1 MVLLLKVL
9 NKVMDGIIYIL
20 KEVKEWLGA

>member
-1 MVLLLKVL
+1 MVLLLKAL
-9 NKVMDGIIYIL
+9 NKVMDGIIHIL